1 MKNAEL
7 RLAGIVRESIV
18 DGPGLRLAVFAQG
31 CPHKCNG
38 CHNPKTHPFEG
49 GSEYTVGQILDM
61 AMANPLLDG
70 LTLSGGEPF
79 AQAAAFGGLA
89 RGARARG
96 LSVWTYTGYVWEDL
110 AGIKGEKQ
118 EGIELL
124 LRNTDV
130 LVDGRY
136 EESKRDY
143 TLRFRGS
150 SNQRMIDVAKSL
162 EGGKVVEL

>member
-1 MKNAEL
+1 LSKL
-7 RLAGIVRESIV
+7 RLAGIVKESIV
-18 DGPGLRLAVFAQG
+18 DGPGLRLAMFAQG
-31 CPHKCNG
+31 CPHKCRG
-38 CHNPKTHPFEG
+38 CHNPETHPFEG
-49 GSEYTVGQILDM
+49 GSEYTVSQILDM
-61 AMANPLLDG
+61 AVANPLLDG

-79 AQAAAFGGLA
+79 AQAEAFGELA
-89 RGARARG
+89 RGAQARG
-96 LSVWTYTGYVWEDL
+96 LSVWTYTGYVWEEL
-110 AGIKGEKQ
+110 AGITGEKQ
-118 EGIELL
+118 EGIDLL

-150 SNQRMIDVAKSL
+150 SNQRMIDVTKSL